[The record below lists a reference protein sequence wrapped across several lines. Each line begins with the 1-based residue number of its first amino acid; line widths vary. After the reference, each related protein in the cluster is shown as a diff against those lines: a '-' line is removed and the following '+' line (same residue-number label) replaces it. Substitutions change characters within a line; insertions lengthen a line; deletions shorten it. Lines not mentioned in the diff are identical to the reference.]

1 MPGIGCGQGENWR
14 LNKLEH
20 NYAKLPC
27 PPARRKPTLNQG
39 IGYDTHSTFLAGV
52 FALNIPTLQAWL
64 IRYSKNKPFLW
75 LLATL
80 FVSFYPPLADANA
93 GPAKRQSAPRPENLP
108 ESEVIA
114 KDAFQLLVGPK
125 PDFKATPQ
133 STNSSEIIQP
143 ESALAWSQLISGSTL
158 DDEIKTAM
166 PRLKKIVATKTFFE
180 SHIGDAIDEFQL
192 LAIYFG
198 IISAYD
204 KAEDVRSSWKKN
216 AIGYRE
222 RFERSAYRCDR
233 EGGSSFA
240 AATTAVGELEN
251 LIRGEAG
258 NFKNDQTEQFQW
270 SQLCE
275 RSLLMRR
282 LKLADERLTSGT
294 SSEELFSKSTDQL
307 VHTAEIVACFGELLM
322 QPEFVDWDDS
332 DYKIYAEKMKK
343 HALEV
348 RAAINEGNYD
358 NARTA
363 AKAINQSCS
372 TCHADYR

>member
-1 MPGIGCGQGENWR
+1 M
-14 LNKLEH
+14 
-20 NYAKLPC
+20 
-27 PPARRKPTLNQG
+27 NQI
-39 IGYDTHSTFLAGV
+39 IGYDNHNSFLAGV
-52 FALNIPTLQAWL
+52 FALNFRTLPAWL
-64 IRYSKNKPFLW
+64 IRCSKIKQPFLW

-80 FVSFYPPLADANA
+80 FVSFCPPLADARA

-114 KDAFQLLVGPK
+114 RDAFQLLVGPK
-125 PDFKATPQ
+125 PDFKAIPQ
-133 STNSSEIIQP
+133 STKSSGIIQP

-166 PRLKKIVATKTFFE
+166 PRLKKIIATKTFFE

-192 LAIYFG
+192 LAICFG

-240 AATTAVGELEN
+240 TATTAVGELEN

-258 NFKNDQTEQFQW
+258 NFKNDETEQFQW

-294 SSEELFSKSTDQL
+294 ASEENFSNSTDQL
-307 VHTAEIVACFGELLM
+307 VHAAEIVACFGELLV

-332 DYKIYAEKMKK
+332 DYKIYAEKMKL
-343 HALEV
+343 HALKA
-348 RAAINEGNYD
+348 RTAINEGNYD

>member
-1 MPGIGCGQGENWR
+1 MFDELG
-14 LNKLEH
+14 H
-20 NYAKLPC
+20 NRTKLPC
-27 PPARRKPTLNQG
+27 QPARRKPTSNQG
-39 IGYDTHSTFLAGV
+39 IGYDNNGTFLTGV
-52 FALNIPTLQAWL
+52 FALTINTFPAWL
-64 IRYSKNKPFLW
+64 IRCFKIKQPFLW

-80 FVSFYPPLADANA
+80 FVSFYSPPLDARA

-114 KDAFQLLVGPK
+114 RDAFQLLVGPK

-133 STNSSEIIQP
+133 STNSSEIIRP
-143 ESALAWSQLISGSTL
+143 GSALAWSQLISGSTL

-192 LAIYFG
+192 LAICFG

-204 KAEDVRSSWKKN
+204 KDEDVRSSWKKN
-216 AIGYRE
+216 AAGYRE

-240 AATTAVGELEN
+240 TATTAVGELEN

-258 NFKNDQTEQFQW
+258 NFKNNETEQFQW

-282 LKLADERLTSGT
+282 LKIADKRLASGT
-294 SSEELFSKSTDQL
+294 ASEEIFLKSTDQL
-307 VHTAEIVACFGELLM
+307 VHAAEIVACFGELLV

-332 DYKIYAEKMKK
+332 DYKIHAEKMKE
-343 HALEV
+343 HALAV
-348 RAAINEGNYD
+348 RVSINEGNYN
-358 NARTA
+358 NARNA
-363 AKAINQSCS
+363 AKAISQSCS
-372 TCHADYR
+372 ACHADYR